1 MKNKYSVFYTTS
13 LFIIIMASVYPIYMG
28 ISVFMQY
35 LKIGFVE
42 TANYPK
48 YIIPYTPMCIA
59 IIVCALLLPFLYK
72 LFKRYSVLVLSTLGI
87 MLFIVGELF
96 FEQIKVLEGYKTVPL
111 ESWQLSLCIA
121 TPEVLMAIGEPI
133 YAENNPAFKVHFYL
147 IAIVII
153 LIVVG
158 ILYGFTRMFKEN
170 LHEKKRPLIMQTVSV
185 IIFIA
190 LCILACFTA
199 FFRNGTLYISP
210 LSAFLTG
217 LFFVVFGVAFGLYIA
232 GYLFGKRKLLSV
244 FVPAIVASLT
254 TLIMYIGELVLMDG
268 ELFIFG
274 KGFFFEPL
282 FKSPAFS
289 FCDIMIIILSGI
301 ITPLLTYLLNLSFI
315 TTKKDCP

>member
-1 MKNKYSVFYTTS
+1 MKNKYPTFYVTA
-13 LFIIIMASVYPIYMG
+13 LFIIIAASVYPIYMG
-28 ISVFMQY
+28 VSVFRQY
-35 LKIGFVE
+35 LANGFVE

-59 IIVCALLLPFLYK
+59 IIICTLLLPLLYK
-72 LFKRYSVLVLSTLGI
+72 LFKRYSILLLSALGI
-87 MLFIVGELF
+87 ALFIAGELF
-96 FEQIKVLEGYKTVPL
+96 FEQIKVLEGYITVPL

-133 YAENNPAFKVHFYL
+133 YAENNPAFKVHFYI

-158 ILYGFTRMFKEN
+158 ILYGFTRMLKEN
-170 LHEKKRPLIMQTVSV
+170 LCEKKNPLIMQTISV

-217 LFFVVFGVAFGLYIA
+217 LFFVVFGIAFGLYIA
-232 GYLFGKRKLLSV
+232 GYLFGKKKLLSV
-244 FVPAIVASLT
+244 IVPAIISSLT
-254 TLIMYIGELVLMDG
+254 TLIMYVGELMLMDG

-274 KGFFFEPL
+274 KGFFFNAL
-282 FKSPAFS
+282 FKAPAFS
-289 FCDIMIIILSGI
+289 LCDITIILLSGI
-301 ITPLLTYLLNLSFI
+301 ITAALTCLLNFVS
-315 TTKKDCP
+315 TKRTVA

>member
-1 MKNKYSVFYTTS
+1 MKNKFSAFYLTS
-13 LFIIIMASVYPIYMG
+13 LFIIIAASAYPIHMG

-35 LKIGFVE
+35 RDKGFVDA
-42 TANYPK
+42 ANYPK

-59 IIVCALLLPFLYK
+59 IIACTLLLPLLYK
-72 LFKRYSVLVLSTLGI
+72 LCKRYSVLILSSLGVV
-87 MLFIVGELF
+87 LFIAGELF
-96 FEQIKVLEGYKTVPL
+96 FEQIKVIEGYTYKPVPL

-121 TPEVLMAIGEPI
+121 TPEVLQAIGEPI
-133 YAENNPAFKVHFYL
+133 YAENNPAFKVHFYI

-153 LIVVG
+153 LIIVG

-217 LFFVVFGVAFGLYIA
+217 LFFIVFGIAFGLYFA
-232 GYLFGKRKLLSV
+232 GYLFGMKKLLSV
-244 FVPAIVASLT
+244 VVPAIIASLT
-254 TLIMYIGELVLMDG
+254 TLVMYVGELMLMDG
-268 ELFIFG
+268 ELFVFG

-282 FKSPAFS
+282 FERPAFS
-289 FCDIMIIILSGI
+289 LCDIMIILLSGV
-301 ITPLLTYLLNLSFI
+301 ITVGLTHQLNFI
-315 TTKKDCP
+315 AIKKD